1 MFLRFFIYGA
11 MGWCGEIIWTAMT
24 RRISARVQ
32 NWLLMG
38 ETSLWAFP
46 MYGSA
51 AFLYEPLHDALRA
64 QFFLV
69 RAFIYLIGFW
79 AIEYAGGWL
88 VLKLAGTKPWD
99 YSKSPGGS
107 LNGLIRWNF
116 VFVWPIV
123 GLALE
128 PVHDFLVRVTPALLR
143 ALSGS

>member
-11 MGWCGEIIWTAMT
+11 MGWCGEIIWTALT
-24 RRISARVQ
+24 SRIFGRIH

-46 MYGSA
+46 MYGSM
-51 AFLYEPLHDALRA
+51 AFLYEPLHDILRS

-69 RAFIYLIGFW
+69 RAAAYLIGFW
-79 AIEYAGGWL
+79 IVEYLGGWL
-88 VLKLAGTKPWD
+88 VWKITGTKPWD

-107 LNGLIRWNF
+107 LNRLIRWNF
-116 VFVWPIV
+116 VFVWPLV

-128 PVHDFLVRVTPALLR
+128 PIHDFLVRVTPELLK
-143 ALSGS
+143 AMSG